1 MRLRRIEIV
10 GFKSFME
17 RTVFTFPS
25 RVTGIVGPNGC
36 GKTNVADAVLWAMG
50 EMRPSHLRSRS
61 MEDVIFNGTENLKP
75 LGMAEVSLVFE
86 NDGVVPIEGYGDYG
100 EIMVARRLFR
110 SGESEYLINKV
121 PCRLKDVR
129 DLFLGTG
136 VGVHAY
142 SIIEQGQV
150 DMLLNARPQDRRH
163 LIEEAAGVTKYKER
177 KRETLQ
183 KMELTKQNLLRVQD
197 VIAEVRRQMNALRRQ
212 AARARRHREFQKEIG
227 DLEVGLAL
235 VEFGEQSGRLAN
247 MKEAL
252 QGARDEEQKRIA
264 HASRTEGE
272 LEELKRRLLEEEQV
286 LSHAQEEIYRI
297 EGEIQREEERV
308 KSLER
313 ELNGLH
319 ALEGQYREEIEGLGR
334 EQGGV
339 RERRDG
345 YRTELGDVGLKS
357 AGTKELLGQEGGK
370 LAELEGRCAEREG
383 ALDALKDEVL
393 QASARIVHSQNI
405 VEDGRKRER
414 EYLDKKARQ
423 ERELADIHK
432 EERELAAAIKRGE
445 EAAQG
450 LAKRKEALEQDFR
463 RHEAELQRLQ
473 EELSRQ
479 EVELKQAEGE
489 LHRLR
494 LHLNTLSDM
503 QRRFE
508 GYAEGVKAIMT
519 SEGASLRQGII
530 GVLAEMVEVDPPYET
545 PLEAVLGHTLQSLLV
560 KGQEEALKAIRYLKQ
575 GRLGRG
581 SFLPLAGTLGS
592 RMASQHAASR
602 QVTGDQRFLGPLV
615 DFVRTREEYR
625 PLLETLLDGVWL
637 VKDLTGIREEHK
649 AGSEILVTM
658 EGDLWDRHGVLTGGS
673 WDPSPTGI
681 LARKREI
688 KETEKAIIKQEEDR
702 KKLSARLDELG
713 EKALVIKG
721 ELETLRGDG
730 YQLEREELRVGGEL
744 DDAKRTLAVLKRKEE
759 LVTFE
764 LAQIDMEAE
773 QLRDEVKQAC
783 THISDGKKSK
793 EEKEGAIEA
802 LKGGLLK
809 LREERDQL
817 RHRVTEL
824 QVQMASFEERERNLG
839 RNLEELDRTEASLI
853 VQQERKEGQLKEA
866 QSRITAAVEAEKK
879 GRESLGGLIAA
890 REQRVNALDQEGE
903 GVKGLREEITAHE
916 ASLKG
921 LRGELKE
928 IQESIAQQGIA
939 LSQIEME
946 MRHLTERIQERYGL
960 TLSSLMEQED
970 YAPLD
975 DLEGA
980 GKRLSDLKQKV
991 ERLGEVNPGA
1001 VEEYE
1006 DLRKRYE
1013 FLEAQRED
1021 LQQSLTNL
1029 GKTIAEI
1036 NRTST
1041 TRFQETFAKANKEF
1055 QGLIPRLFGGGR
1067 GELVLDDA
1075 SPEPGVDIFIQPRG
1089 KRLKDVDLLSGGEK
1103 ALAAIAFIFG
1113 LFLLRPTPFCLL
1125 DEVDSA
1131 LDDANIGRF
1140 ANVLKELSGQSQFI
1154 LISHN
1159 KGTMEI
1165 ADALYGITME
1175 NPGVSKVVSVKL
1187 N

>member
-1 MRLRRIEIV
+1 MRLRRIEIC

-17 RTVFTFPS
+17 RTVFSFPS

-75 LGMAEVSLVFE
+75 LGMAEVSLIFE
-86 NDGVVPIEGYGDYG
+86 NDGVVPIEGYGDYN
-100 EIMVARRLFR
+100 EIMVSRRLFR

-142 SIIEQGQV
+142 SIIEQGEV
-150 DMLLNARPQDRRH
+150 DMLLNARPEDRRH

-177 KRETLQ
+177 KKETLQ
-183 KMELTKQNLLRVQD
+183 KMELTKQNLQRVQD
-197 VIAEVRRQMNALRRQ
+197 VIGEVRRQMNALRRQ

-227 DLEVGLAL
+227 ELEIGLAL
-235 VEFGEQSGRLAN
+235 VEFGGQTGRLARMQN
-247 MKEAL
+247 AL
-252 QGARDEEQKRIA
+252 QGQRDEEQRRTA

-272 LEELKRRLLEEEQV
+272 MEELKRKLLEEEGV
-286 LSHAQEEIYRI
+286 LSRAQEEIYRI

-308 KSLER
+308 KALER
-313 ELNGLH
+313 ELSSLR
-319 ALEGQYREEIEGLGR
+319 ALEDQYREEIEGLGR
-334 EQGGV
+334 EQKSV
-339 RERRDG
+339 QEKRKG
-345 YRTELGDVGLKS
+345 YGAELKEVGLKS
-357 AGTKELLGQEGGK
+357 TETKGLLEHEEGELAQR
-370 LAELEGRCAEREG
+370 EGRCAEEEG

-393 QASARIVHSQNI
+393 QSSARIAHCQNV
-405 VEDGRKRER
+405 VEDSRKRER
-414 EYLDKKARQ
+414 EYLDKKARLEQ
-423 ERELADIHK
+423 ELGGIHK
-432 EERELAAAIKRGE
+432 EGRELGAAIKRGE
-445 EAAQG
+445 EATQG
-450 LAKRKEALEQDFR
+450 LAKRKEASAEDFR

-473 EELSRQ
+473 AELSRK
-479 EVELKQAEGE
+479 EEELKQAEGE

-494 LHLNTLSDM
+494 LHLNSLSDM

-508 GYAEGVKAIMT
+508 GYAEGVKTIMT
-519 SEGASLRQGII
+519 SEGPSLRQGII
-530 GVLAEMVEVDPPYET
+530 GVLAEMVEVDPPYEA
-545 PLEAVLGHTLQSLLV
+545 PLEAVLGHTLQTLVV
-560 KGQEEALKAIRYLKQ
+560 KGEEEAFQAIRYLKQ

-581 SFLPLAGTLGS
+581 SFFPLG
-592 RMASQHAASR
+592 RRRSR
-602 QVTGDQRFLGPLV
+602 QQDAPAQIKGDPNFLGPLAA
-615 DFVRTREEYR
+615 FVRTGEQYR
-625 PLLETLLDGVWL
+625 TLVKTLLDGVWL
-637 VKDLTGIREEHK
+637 VKDLAGIKEEHK
-649 AGSEILVTM
+649 NGAGILVTM
-658 EGDLWDRHGVLTGGS
+658 EGDLWDRQGVLTGGS

-688 KETEKAIIKQEEDR
+688 KETERAVLTQAEGQKR
-702 KKLSARLDELG
+702 LSARLEELRQQ
-713 EKALVIKG
+713 AQVIKK
-721 ELETLRGDG
+721 ELETLREDG
-730 YQLEREELRVGGEL
+730 YQMEREELRAIGEL

-764 LAQIDMEAE
+764 SAQIDMEAE
-773 QLRDEVKQAC
+773 QLRDEVKKA
-783 THISDGKKSK
+783 IAEMADGKKSK
-793 EEKEGAIEA
+793 EEKEGTIEQ

-809 LREERDQL
+809 LREERDRL
-817 RHRVTEL
+817 RQGVTEL
-824 QVQMASFEERERNLG
+824 QIKLASFQERERNLRG
-839 RNLEELDRTEASLI
+839 NLEELDRAEASLL

-866 QSRITAAVEAEKK
+866 QGRITAAIEAEKK
-879 GRESLGGLIAA
+879 GRESLTGLIAA
-890 REQRVNALDQEGE
+890 RQSRVDALDQEGE
-903 GVKGLREEITAHE
+903 GVKGLREEITGRE
-916 ASLKG
+916 GTLKG

-928 IQESIAQQGIA
+928 IQDDIAQQGIA
-939 LSQIEME
+939 LSQVEME
-946 MRHLTERIQERYGL
+946 MRHLTERIKERYGL
-960 TLSSLMEQED
+960 VLSSLMEQED

-975 DLEGA
+975 DVEGA
-980 GKRLSDLKQKV
+980 EKRLSDLKQKV

-1021 LQQSLTNL
+1021 LQQSITNL

-1041 TRFQETFAKANKEF
+1041 TRFQETFAQANKEF

-1067 GELVLDDA
+1067 GELVLDEA
-1075 SPEPGVDIFIQPRG
+1075 SPEPGVNIFIQPAG
-1089 KRLKDVDLLSGGEK
+1089 KRLKDVSLLSGGEK
-1103 ALAAIAFIFG
+1103 ALAAIAFIFA

-1125 DEVDSA
+1125 DEVDAA

-1140 ANVLKELSGQSQFI
+1140 ARVLKELSSQSQFI
-1154 LISHN
+1154 MISHN

-1165 ADALYGITME
+1165 ADVLYGITME
-1175 NPGVSKVVSVKL
+1175 SPGVSKVVSVRL

>member
-25 RVTGIVGPNGC
+25 RITGIVGPNGC

-50 EMRPSHLRSRS
+50 EMRPTHLRSRS
-61 MEDVIFNGTENLKP
+61 MEDVIFNGTESLKP
-75 LGMAEVSLVFE
+75 LGMAEVSLIFE
-86 NDGVVPIEGYGDYG
+86 NDGVVPVEGYGDYS

-110 SGESEYLINKV
+110 SGESEYLINKI

-150 DMLLNARPQDRRH
+150 DMLLNARPQDRRY

-177 KRETLQ
+177 KKETLQ

-212 AARARRHREFQKEIG
+212 AARARRYREFQKEIG
-227 DLEVGLAL
+227 KLEVGLTL
-235 VEFGEQSGRLAN
+235 VEFGEQSGRLAEV
-247 MKEAL
+247 KRAL
-252 QGARDEEQKRIA
+252 QGTRDEEQKRIS
-264 HASRTEGE
+264 HASQTEGE
-272 LEELKRRLLEEEQV
+272 LEELKRRLLEEEEV
-286 LSHAQEEIYRI
+286 LSRAQEEIYRI

-313 ELNGLH
+313 ELNSLH

-339 RERRDG
+339 LERRAG
-345 YRTELGDVGLKS
+345 YRTELGDVNLKS
-357 AGTKELLGQEGGK
+357 AEIKELLGQEEEK

-383 ALDALKDEVL
+383 ALDAVKDEVL
-393 QASARIVHSQNI
+393 QTSARLAHCQNV

-414 EYLDKKARQ
+414 EYLDKKARL
-423 ERELADIHK
+423 EREQADIHK
-432 EERELAAAIKRGE
+432 EERDLEATIKRRE
-445 EAAQG
+445 EAAKG
-450 LAKRKEALEQDFR
+450 LAKRKEALEEDFR
-463 RHEAELQRLQ
+463 RHETELQRLQ
-473 EELSRQ
+473 EDLSHK
-479 EVELKQAEGE
+479 EVELKEAEGE

-494 LHLNTLSDM
+494 FHLDSLSDM
-503 QRRFE
+503 QKRFE

-519 SEGASLRQGII
+519 SEGTSLRQGII
-530 GVLAEMVEVDPPYET
+530 GVLAEMVEVDPPYEA
-545 PLEAVLGHTLQSLLV
+545 PLEAVLGHTLQSLIV
-560 KGQEEALKAIRYLKQ
+560 KGQEEALKAIRYLKE

-581 SFLPLAGTLGS
+581 SFVPLSSPRGG
-592 RMASQHAASR
+592 RPAAA
-602 QVTGDQRFLGPLV
+602 DQRIGDSNFLGPLA

-637 VKDLTGIREEHK
+637 VKDLTGIKEEHK
-649 AGSEILVTM
+649 AGTVILVTM

-688 KETEKAIIKQEEDR
+688 KETGKAILKQEEDQ
-702 KKLSARLDELG
+702 KKLSARLEELRG
-713 EKALVIKG
+713 KAVLIRG
-721 ELETLRGDG
+721 ELETLREDG
-730 YQLEREELRVGGEL
+730 YEIEREGLRTGGEL
-744 DDAKRTLAVLKRKEE
+744 DDARRTLAILKRKEE

-764 LAQIDMEAE
+764 LAQIAMEAE
-773 QLRDEVKQAC
+773 QLRDEVTQAC
-783 THISDGKKSK
+783 AHITDGKKSK
-793 EEKEGAIEA
+793 EEKENHIEA

-824 QVQMASFEERERNLG
+824 QVQLASFQERERNLG
-839 RNLEELDRTEASLI
+839 RNLEELDRAEASLL

-866 QSRITAAVEAEKK
+866 QGRIHAAIEAAKK
-879 GRESLGGLIAA
+879 GRESLAGLIAA
-890 REQRVNALDQEGE
+890 REQRVKALEQEGE
-903 GVKGLREEITAHE
+903 GVKGLREEIAAHE

-921 LRGELKE
+921 VRGELKE
-928 IQESIAQQGIA
+928 LQESIAQQGIT

-960 TLSSLMEQED
+960 TLSSLLEQED

-980 GKRLSDLKQKV
+980 GKRLADLKQKV

-1021 LQQSLTNL
+1021 LQQSMTNL
-1029 GKTIAEI
+1029 DKTIAEI

-1041 TRFQETFAKANKEF
+1041 ARFQETFAKASKEF

-1067 GELVLDDA
+1067 GELVLDDS
-1075 SPEPGVDIFIQPRG
+1075 SPEPGVDIFIQPAG

-1103 ALAAIAFIFG
+1103 ALAAIAFIFA

-1140 ANVLKELSGQSQFI
+1140 ANVLQELSGQSQFI

-1165 ADALYGITME
+1165 ADSLYGITME